1 MVLIGNQERHLG
13 LKLMLIIF
21 IINDVLIIIN

>member
-1 MVLIGNQERHLG
+1 MVLIGNQERRLG